1 MNHQKK
7 HQKKKQKKVAMS
19 NYTND
24 RIRSSIIA
32 GGLTSSAG
40 IFISKAIG
48 ILYVTPFTALAT
60 PENVAYYS
68 YGYTLY
74 DLALQLA
81 VAGIPVAVASLI
93 AKYYVK
99 KDIATIFLIR
109 KIARNLLFF
118 IGLLSMMFIIV
129 FASPLATFIITDNM
143 SAESIMRTT
152 NVLRIIGVAMLVT
165 PILGSYRS
173 IFQGLKFMDT
183 YATSQVI
190 EQFVRVGFMLG
201 VGFILVVLVNM
212 DPMWAV
218 YAAVLAAVVAGIVS
232 IMHLHVKEKKL
243 LEFLEAERTN
253 QTSDLD
259 VKTLI
264 KEIIAFSVPFMII
277 SFLGNSFSVVNL
289 MFFNRFMFFIN
300 ESAQTINLLFSMI
313 MFTTSKLTTIPQVLA
328 LGFSAAVIPYISEAM
343 VLKDSKA
350 IKKNIYDTI
359 ETVLYFAIPLSAGLF
374 FFATPIYYLFYG
386 ENAILGGEVLSYAAF
401 GGVFLA
407 LSPVITMI
415 MLTVRLRRQVI
426 VVLTLGFVVKVVT
439 MFPLIYWI
447 GYSGAIISTYLSS
460 AFIIGANLFLLARLY
475 QLKYVALS
483 RKFLLM
489 GVGALGVGIVYFGS
503 TLIGIDYLNV
513 SRLITLVYLGIFGGI
528 SMIVYALITWFFQLP
543 QTIFK
548 INSLKDIRR
557 RR

>member
-1 MNHQKK
+1 MPMNKYNDKK
-7 HQKKKQKKVAMS
+7 
-19 NYTND
+19 
-24 RIRSSIIA
+24 IRHSIIA

-60 PENVAYYS
+60 DQNVAYYS

-81 VAGIPVAVASLI
+81 VAGIPVAVAALI

-118 IGLLSMMFIIV
+118 IGLLSMIFIIV
-129 FASPLATFIITDNM
+129 FANPLAKYIVTENM
-143 SAESIMRTT
+143 SAESIIRTT

-165 PILGSYRS
+165 PVLGSYRS

-183 YATSQVI
+183 YASSQVI

-201 VGFILVVLVNM
+201 VGYVLVVLFKL

-218 YAAVLAAVVAGIVS
+218 YAAILAAVVAGIVA
-232 IMHLHVKEKKL
+232 IIHLHIKEKKL
-243 LEFLEAERTN
+243 LTFLESEA
-253 QTSDLD
+253 TSTKSD
-259 VKTLI
+259 VEIKVLI
-264 KEIIAFSVPFMII
+264 KEIVMFSVPYMII

-289 MFFNRFMFFIN
+289 MFFNRAMFHITQN
-300 ESAQTINLLFSMI
+300 EKTVNLLFSMI
-313 MFTTSKLTTIPQVLA
+313 MFTTSKLTSIPQVLA

-343 VLKDSKA
+343 YLKDSKA

-359 ETVLYFAIPLSAGLF
+359 ETVLYFALPLSAGLF
-374 FFATPIYYLFYG
+374 FFATPIYYVFYG
-386 ENAILGGEVLSYAAF
+386 VNALLGGEVLHYASF

-407 LSPVITMI
+407 LSPVVTMI
-415 MLTVRLRRQVI
+415 MLTVRLRKQVI
-426 VVLTLGFVVKVVT
+426 VVLALGFLVKIAT
-439 MFPLIYWI
+439 MYPLILII
-447 GYSGAIISTYLSS
+447 GYPGAIISTYLSS
-460 AFIIGANLFLLARLY
+460 TFIIGANLFLLAK
-475 QLKYVALS
+475 QFDLKYTAIS
-483 RKFLLM
+483 RRFLLM
-489 GVGALGVGIVYFGS
+489 SVGVFGMGLAYY
-503 TLIGIDYLNV
+503 TTLLIGIDYLGV
-513 SRLITLVYLGIFGGI
+513 SRLMTLLYLALFGGI
-528 SMIVYALITWFFQLP
+528 SIIVYVAITWFFQLP

-548 INSLKDIRR
+548 INSLSQLIKRK
-557 RR
+557 

>member
-1 MNHQKK
+1 MKP
-7 HQKKKQKKVAMS
+7 KKQKKKAAMS
-19 NYTND
+19 NYKNNK
-24 RIRSSIIA
+24 IQHSIIA

-60 PENVAYYS
+60 SENIAYYS

-81 VAGIPVAVASLI
+81 VAGIPVAVAALI

-118 IGLLSMMFIIV
+118 IGLLSMTFIIV

-143 SAESIMRTT
+143 SAESITRTT

-173 IFQGLKFMDT
+173 IFQGLKYMDI

-201 VGFILVVLVNM
+201 VGYILVVLIGM
-212 DPMWAV
+212 DPIWAV
-218 YAAVLAAVVAGIVS
+218 YVAIGAAVVAGIAS
-232 IMHLHVKEKKL
+232 ILHLRAKEKKL
-243 LEFLEAERTN
+243 LVFLESEATTT
-253 QTSDLD
+253 TSDIE
-259 VKTLI
+259 VSTLI
-264 KEIIAFSVPFMII
+264 KEIIAFSIPFMII
-277 SFLGNSFSVVNL
+277 SFLGNSFSLVNL

-300 ESAQTINLLFSMI
+300 ESASTINLLFSMI

-328 LGFSAAVIPYISEAM
+328 LGFSVAVIPYISEAM
-343 VLKDSKA
+343 YLKDSTA

-386 ENAILGGEVLSYAAF
+386 YNAILGGQVLQYASF

-407 LSPVITMI
+407 LSPVVTMI
-415 MLTVRLRRQVI
+415 MLTVRLRKQVI
-426 VVLTLGFVVKVVT
+426 VVLTLGFVVKVAT
-439 MFPLIYWI
+439 MFPLMWLI
-447 GYSGAIISTYLSS
+447 GYPGAIISTYLSS
-460 AFIIGANLFLLARLY
+460 TFIVGANLFLLAKQY
-475 QLKYVALS
+475 NLKYMSIS

-489 GVGALGVGIVYFGS
+489 GVGVLGIGLTYYIS
-503 TLIGIDYLNV
+503 TWIGINYLEV
-513 SRLITLVYLGIFGGI
+513 SRMLTLVYLAIFGGF
-528 SMIVYALITWFFQLP
+528 SMVVYAAITWFFQLP
-543 QTIFK
+543 QTIFNIK
-548 INSLKDIRR
+548 SFKDILKRR
-557 RR
+557 